1 MQYAA
6 VVTDTSGAVVDTTVA
21 WAVLDTSIG
30 SIDQSGLFSALSAGS
45 TNIVAAV
52 GAVTDTAS
60 VIMSSDAPPAEGSG
74 FTVAFSRVK
83 SDGKITKFGKTV
95 QEGVTK
101 TLGGIPHPLNFLNGG
116 KLFFPENSLSEDIT
130 ISIKLPEFAK
140 DKGDK
145 EDVDFVDSIAVAVT
159 FEVSV
164 NDSVISPYAFGVP
177 LELNLPYKK
186 GLLDKLGIDPLD
198 LGMFFITPS
207 GALDSAGITDA
218 VLDEESNKIS
228 AKIAHFS
235 DIGLAEKSGSGQ
247 SAQIISS
254 IEISPESA
262 TLTVGDSAQFTAV
275 VTDTA
280 GATIDT
286 TVTWSVSGGIG
297 SVSESGNFTAE
308 TAGSGFVTA
317 QVGSVSDS
325 VAVTVTAPAEPEEP
339 VVSAIIGSIVIS
351 PADTTVGLQDSLQLQ
366 ATVSDTSGANVDTVV
381 TWAVLDTTVGTI
393 DQDRTVPAVIRRYGK
408 SYGNN
413 WGNNRYI
420 FGNRF

>member
-1 MQYAA
+1 M
-6 VVTDTSGAVVDTTVA
+6 
-21 WAVLDTSIG
+21 
-30 SIDQSGLFSALSAGS
+30 
-45 TNIVAAV
+45 
-52 GAVTDTAS
+52 
-60 VIMSSDAPPAEGSG
+60 
-74 FTVAFSRVK
+74 
-83 SDGKITKFGKTV
+83 
-95 QEGVTK
+95 
-101 TLGGIPHPLNFLNGG
+101 
-116 KLFFPENSLSEDIT
+116 
-130 ISIKLPEFAK
+130 
-140 DKGDK
+140 
-145 EDVDFVDSIAVAVT
+145 
-159 FEVSV
+159 
-164 NDSVISPYAFGVP
+164 
-177 LELNLPYKK
+177 
-186 GLLDKLGIDPLD
+186 
-198 LGMFFITPS
+198 
-207 GALDSAGITDA
+207 DSAGITDA

-247 SAQIISS
+247 SAQVISS

-393 DQDRTVPAVIRRYGK
+393 DQTGLFLPLSVGTARVTATIGEITDTSSVTVSEPASEGPPSSIEISPEIKTIGIGDSLQFQAEVSDTAGIL
-408 SYGNN
+408 
-413 WGNNRYI
+413 I
-420 FGNRF
+420 DTTVT

>member
-1 MQYAA
+1 M
-6 VVTDTSGAVVDTTVA
+6 D
-21 WAVLDTSIG
+21 
-30 SIDQSGLFSALSAGS
+30 
-45 TNIVAAV
+45 
-52 GAVTDTAS
+52 
-60 VIMSSDAPPAEGSG
+60 
-74 FTVAFSRVK
+74 
-83 SDGKITKFGKTV
+83 FG
-95 QEGVTK
+95 
-101 TLGGIPHPLNFLNGG
+101 
-116 KLFFPENSLSEDIT
+116 
-130 ISIKLPEFAK
+130 
-140 DKGDK
+140 
-145 EDVDFVDSIAVAVT
+145 DSIAVAVT

-247 SAQIISS
+247 SAQVISS

-275 VTDTA
+275 VTD
-280 GATIDT
+280 
-286 TVTWSVSGGIG
+286 
-297 SVSESGNFTAE
+297 
-308 TAGSGFVTA
+308 
-317 QVGSVSDS
+317 
-325 VAVTVTAPAEPEEP
+325 TAPAEPEEP

-408 SYGNN
+408 CYDEQ
-413 WGNNRYI
+413 
-420 FGNRF
+420 